1 MSCPS
6 CGWPTADAEVIS
18 RHRTSEG
25 TVRYLRCVCGQV
37 TIQLRGGGQPAP
49 GRSLALVAGHGTH
62 SWS

>member
-6 CGWPTADAEVIS
+6 CGWPTAETRVIS

-37 TIQLRGGGQPAP
+37 TIQLHSGGHSSTS
-49 GRSLALVAGHGTH
+49 RSLALLGGTH
-62 SWS
+62 SDTWP